1 MPLRHFTFK
10 GGHRVFAS
18 ETASFVLYFL
28 TPETTFFDTTP
39 WTFEDMPHETRIV
52 APGPRP
58 ETVRTADGQI
68 LVPPADWSLLLPGDP
83 GLTRR
88 VKAAGPS
95 WTVQEKRG
103 RKIFSQGVW
112 APRSNIAT
120 AMKQLE
126 SERSTESYAKKQAA
140 SARRREKTQSEYVVS
155 FRDAILNFLR
165 FAPGHRPLA
174 EQLAD
179 AVAAH
184 ATPVGSGTVART
196 QRIPIEQRAESAVI
210 AWMRHQT
217 TVYDEMKIA
226 RIKGERREVRRML
239 AQQSRQVLQQ
249 YRDGSVV
256 PSKSCVLR
264 AALSRAPESPT

>member
-1 MPLRHFTFK
+1 MP
-10 GGHRVFAS
+10 
-18 ETASFVLYFL
+18 
-28 TPETTFFDTTP
+28 DQ
-39 WTFEDMPHETRIV
+39 TRIV

-58 ETVRTADGQI
+58 ETVITLDGQV

-112 APRSNIAT
+112 APKIHIAN
-120 AMKQLE
+120 AMQQLVA
-126 SERSTESYAKKQAA
+126 ERATDSYAKKQAA
-140 SARRREKTQSEYVVS
+140 GARRREKTQTEYVVS
-155 FRDAILNFLR
+155 FRDAILHFLS
-165 FAPGHRPLA
+165 FAPAHRALA
-174 EQLAD
+174 ELLAD

-217 TVYDEMKIA
+217 TLYDQIKIA

-239 AQQSRQVLQQ
+239 AQQSRQLLQK
-249 YRDGSVV
+249 YRDGATV
-256 PSKSCVLR
+256 PTGTCVLR
-264 AALSRAPESPT
+264 ESLAKSHSSTDDTP

>member
-1 MPLRHFTFK
+1 MPNQ
-10 GGHRVFAS
+10 
-18 ETASFVLYFL
+18 
-28 TPETTFFDTTP
+28 
-39 WTFEDMPHETRIV
+39 TRIV

-58 ETVRTADGQI
+58 ETVLTTTGEI

-103 RKIFSQGVW
+103 RRTFSQGVW
-112 APRSNIAT
+112 APRAHIAA

-126 SERSTESYAKKQAA
+126 VERSKESYAKRQAA
-140 SARRREKTQSEYVVS
+140 SAQRREKTQTEYVAT
-155 FRDAILNFLR
+155 FRDAVFQFLA
-165 FAPGHRPLA
+165 FAPIHQQLA
-174 EQLAD
+174 AQLAD

-184 ATPVGSGTVART
+184 TTPVGSGTVART
-196 QRIPIEQRAESAVI
+196 KQIPVERRAEAAVI

-217 TVYDEMKIA
+217 TLYDEMKIA

-239 AQQSRQVLQQ
+239 AEQSRQLLRQ
-249 YRDGSVV
+249 YRDGIAV
-256 PSKSCVLR
+256 PPDKCELR
-264 AALSRAPESPT
+264 KALSKKHV

>member
-1 MPLRHFTFK
+1 MPNQT
-10 GGHRVFAS
+10 RVVS
-18 ETASFVLYFL
+18 
-28 TPETTFFDTTP
+28 
-39 WTFEDMPHETRIV
+39 
-52 APGPRP
+52 PGPRP
-58 ETVRTADGQI
+58 ETVLTATKEI
-68 LVPPADWSLLLPGDP
+68 LAPPADWSLLLPGDP

-103 RKIFSQGVW
+103 RKTFSQGVW
-112 APRSNIAT
+112 APQAQIAA

-126 SERSTESYAKKQAA
+126 VERSTESYAKRQAA
-140 SARRREKTQSEYVVS
+140 SAQRREKTQTEYVTT
-155 FRDAILNFLR
+155 FRDAVFEFLA
-165 FAPGHRPLA
+165 FAPIHAELA
-174 EQLAD
+174 AQLAD

-196 QRIPIEQRAESAVI
+196 KQIPVERRAEAAVI

-239 AQQSRQVLQQ
+239 AEQSRQLLRE
-249 YRDGSVV
+249 YRDGFAVP
-256 PSKSCVLR
+256 PSKCELR
-264 AALSRAPESPT
+264 KALAKKHV

>member
-1 MPLRHFTFK
+1 MP
-10 GGHRVFAS
+10 S
-18 ETASFVLYFL
+18 Q
-28 TPETTFFDTTP
+28 
-39 WTFEDMPHETRIV
+39 TRIV

-58 ETVRTADGQI
+58 ETVITADKTV
-68 LVPPADWSLLLPGDP
+68 LVPPSDWSLLLPGDP

-112 APRSNIAT
+112 APKAHIAN
-120 AMKQLE
+120 AMKDLAA
-126 SERSTESYAKKQAA
+126 ERATESYAKKQAS

-155 FRDAILNFLR
+155 FRDAILQFLA
-165 FAPGHRPLA
+165 FAPAHRPLA
-174 EQLAD
+174 ELLAD

-217 TVYDEMKIA
+217 TLYDQMKIA

-239 AQQSRQVLQQ
+239 AQQSRQVLQK
-249 YRDGSVV
+249 YRDGSSV
-256 PSKSCVLR
+256 PTESCVLKK
-264 AALSRAPESPT
+264 ALNADGSSGR

>member
-1 MPLRHFTFK
+1 
-10 GGHRVFAS
+10 
-18 ETASFVLYFL
+18 
-28 TPETTFFDTTP
+28 
-39 WTFEDMPHETRIV
+39 MPHETRIV

-58 ETVRTADGQI
+58 ETVRTQDGRI
-68 LVPPADWSLLLPGDP
+68 LVPPPDWSLLLPGDP

-103 RKIFSQGVW
+103 RKVFSQGVW
-112 APRSNIAT
+112 APQANIAQ

-126 SERSTESYAKKQAA
+126 AERSTEGYAKKQAA

-155 FRDAILNFLR
+155 FRDAILQFLE
-165 FAPGHRPLA
+165 FAPGHLSLA
-174 EQLAD
+174 EKLAD
-179 AVAAH
+179 AVAEH

-196 QRIPIEQRAESAVI
+196 KQIPIEQRAEAAVI

-217 TVYDEMKIA
+217 TLYDEMKIP

-239 AQQSRQVLQQ
+239 AQQSRRVLQQ
-249 YRDGSVV
+249 YREGVKLSAAN
-256 PSKSCVLR
+256 CVLTN
-264 AALSRAPESPT
+264 ALAKMNPSGGC